1 MSTRSVNHGL
11 SLDGR
16 ARIVVSGDTLRL
28 LHRRGLVE
36 LRGKGLER
44 LHERVAPLLDGR
56 WTREEVRASAGPH
69 ADQVSRYLDALR
81 EGGVLCDGLQ
91 VPDLPAGLPT
101 PRSGLQVLTMGGVR
115 IAVTLS
121 GDESHDAGA
130 LRLSF
135 ASRATI
141 EQRLLELEDLRADA
155 GRIWIVC
162 DTEPRPEELVRRAA
176 VARHLLAVAV
186 GSGHQPRI
194 NIFQLAAD
202 RLSLQQ
208 LAVVTPTT
216 SLEPLAA
223 QLQLVRLS
231 DCPQLPLVVMAG
243 DLTGL
248 GRRRVGC
255 GFDAKEI
262 TAALI
267 PAFIGREAL
276 LHRIDLGLI
285 DGASGDIRQ
294 RGTARTHVRL
304 TRAQGVRAA
313 VAFSRSACAEEMIR
327 AWALDLPSGAAGRT
341 IDLLAVDAPS
351 TRVAVLQD
359 ALRRRRA
366 TLRARLDDRLSPLLI
381 LRSRRFAVARLGLEE
396 VLAEALLRGTSH
408 AVGLNASAVL
418 AFVPPLRPATRS
430 LRALAVARQLAGSVR
445 VITGRFRLLG
455 TTLFFGV
462 VDHGKEGSS

>member
-1 MSTRSVNHGL
+1 
-11 SLDGR
+11 
-16 ARIVVSGDTLRL
+16 
-28 LHRRGLVE
+28 
-36 LRGKGLER
+36 
-44 LHERVAPLLDGR
+44 
-56 WTREEVRASAGPH
+56 
-69 ADQVSRYLDALR
+69 
-81 EGGVLCDGLQ
+81 
-91 VPDLPAGLPT
+91 
-101 PRSGLQVLTMGGVR
+101 
-115 IAVTLS
+115 
-121 GDESHDAGA
+121 
-130 LRLSF
+130 
-135 ASRATI
+135 
-141 EQRLLELEDLRADA
+141 
-155 GRIWIVC
+155 
-162 DTEPRPEELVRRAA
+162 
-176 VARHLLAVAV
+176 
-186 GSGHQPRI
+186 
-194 NIFQLAAD
+194 
-202 RLSLQQ
+202 
-208 LAVVTPTT
+208 
-216 SLEPLAA
+216 
-223 QLQLVRLS
+223 
-231 DCPQLPLVVMAG
+231 MAG

-267 PAFIGREAL
+267 PAFVGREAL

-341 IDLLAVDAPS
+341 IDLLAVDPPS

-359 ALRRRRA
+359 ALRRRQA
-366 TLRARLDDRLSPLLI
+366 TLRALLDDRLSPLLI

-418 AFVPPLRPATRS
+418 AFVPPLRRATRS
-430 LRALAVARQLAGSVR
+430 RRALAMARQLAGSVR